1 MNGRICD
8 VRKSQGLTQE
18 KFAERLGLTRNF
30 IWMVER
36 GDRFPSDRTI
46 ADICREFNVR
56 EEWLRNGT
64 GEMFIQRTLDQE
76 IAAFLGDATSD
87 KGDFRYRLISVLAR
101 MSPDQWSLLEQI
113 AHDLADETKKAVP

>member
-1 MNGRICD
+1 MNGRICN

-36 GDRFPSDRTI
+36 GDRIPSDRTI

-64 GEMFIQRTLDQE
+64 GEMFIQRSLDQE

-87 KGDFRYRLISVLAR
+87 KCDFRYRLISVLSR

-113 AHDLADETKKAVP
+113 AHDLADETKKAAP